1 MDKAKV
7 FMSGNSQAIRL
18 PHAYRLTD
26 EYVYIKQVGSTLV
39 LIPASKSWEP
49 LLESLSMFSDDFMED
64 RNQPELQVRED
75 LFE

>member
-1 MDKAKV
+1 M
-7 FMSGNSQAIRL
+7 FMRGNSQAIRL

-64 RNQPELQVRED
+64 RASFDFPEREG
-75 LFE
+75 FEE